1 MNIRK
6 FITLA
11 IFTAAIAVLS
21 SVSISAQEMM
31 KKETEKPIV
40 AVIQADWCPYC
51 KRVEPV
57 ISSLMKEYGEKFD
70 FVVFDVTDDAAVK
83 ESMKKAEMLGLGKF
97 FKDFKGKTSAVA
109 ILKNQEVV
117 FKTFNNNKRE
127 DYVVAFEKALE

>member
-6 FITLA
+6 FIVLA

-21 SVSISAQEMM
+21 SVSIAAQEM

-40 AVIQADWCPYC
+40 AVIKADWCGYC

-57 ISSLMKEYGEKFD
+57 ISELMNEYGDKFD
-70 FVVFDVTDDAAVK
+70 FVIFDVTDDAAVNA
-83 ESMKKAEMLGLGKF
+83 SMKKAETLGLGKF
-97 FKDFKGKTSAVA
+97 FKDFKSKTSAVA

-117 FKTFNNNKRE
+117 FKTFNNNKRQ
-127 DYVVAFEKALE
+127 DYVTAFEKALE